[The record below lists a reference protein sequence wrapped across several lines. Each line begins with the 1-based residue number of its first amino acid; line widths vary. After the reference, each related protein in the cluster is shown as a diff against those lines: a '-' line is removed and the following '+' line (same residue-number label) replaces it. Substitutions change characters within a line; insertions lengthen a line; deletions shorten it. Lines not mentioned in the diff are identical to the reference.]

1 MLMLMGL
8 GGSRDPRRSGGLKI
22 LVRTERPKNNLNISR
37 FFVQFFRCYVGE
49 NDERSIEDCAER
61 DKQNPS
67 TDPKEKTKSVS
78 ELKEWVCS
86 KYNKPGMRVTSFLGI
101 SCLSNSEHWS
111 QKTS

>member
-1 MLMLMGL
+1 MIPGDMAVLQ
-8 GGSRDPRRSGGLKI
+8 I
-22 LVRTERPKNNLNISR
+22 LVRTERPKNNLNISVVL
-37 FFVQFFRCYVGE
+37 FNFFRCYVGE

-86 KYNKPGMRVTSFLGI
+86 KYDKTGMHSLHSYRIEVDCSSGQFKSAKLRD
-101 SCLSNSEHWS
+101 
-111 QKTS
+111 K